1 MPSDAAHA
9 SFLVQAM
16 KTKEQA
22 EKFAQFRP
30 AMSPDEPKARFPG
43 FRQRVVEYK
52 AGQQVMEGAK
62 PLPIDINMH
71 ESIPMVLSDGV
82 KLYCD
87 VFLPATS
94 DPLEKVPALV
104 AWSPYGKQGGVTM
117 LDDFPFRAGVPS
129 SWVSGLQKWEG
140 PDPAFW
146 CTEGYAVVNV
156 DARGAY
162 TSEGDLVM
170 MGHQEAQ
177 DGAEFV
183 TWVSEQSWSTGKVA
197 LTGNSWLA
205 MVQWKIASLRPRG
218 LSAISPWEGMQDLYR
233 DVVCQGGIPW
243 TGFQDWIVDRFSG
256 YGKVENV
263 GAVLR
268 NNELWNDYWED
279 KKAKCEQINVP
290 TYLTAT
296 WTNPVHTPGTFRAY
310 RALPDDL
317 PKWLRVHNTQEWSD
331 YYADS
336 SSRDLKRFFD
346 HYLKGDVT
354 NGWLATPKVRMTV
367 LNFGLSTLDDTVS
380 RPETEFPLARTA
392 YTKLFLTSDGTMTK
406 DSSAGKEFSVSY
418 NPKGG
423 SAIFRLR
430 ITEAMET
437 TGYFLA
443 RLVVSCSEDA
453 DMDLFVQMSSYN
465 QKSSY
470 RQGTLTIRP
479 QSHFVQV
486 LLKQLHDWY
495 FGMQKVGMLFHWGP
509 EGRLRV
515 SRADGK
521 SENST
526 LFEPIYECKKAL
538 PLSKGE
544 KRLVEI
550 PLRPYGMFWKKN
562 DIMELTIA
570 GNPILPFPIPAVKS
584 AHGKNTGLHTIHC
597 FDRGNDSSCFIIPI
611 V

>member
-1 MPSDAAHA
+1 MTSDSAHV
-9 SFLVQAM
+9 SFMDQVM
-16 KTKEQA
+16 ETKKQA
-22 EKFAQFRP
+22 ENIAQFRP
-30 AMSPDEPKARFPG
+30 ALSPDDPKSRFPG
-43 FRQRVVEYK
+43 FRQRVVTYK
-52 AGQQVMEGAK
+52 AGQQVQKGAK
-62 PLPIDINMH
+62 PLPIDIVMH
-71 ESIPMVLSDGV
+71 ESVPMVLSDGV
-82 KLYCD
+82 KLHCD

-94 DPLEKVPALV
+94 DICDLSRSEKVPALV

-117 LDDFPFRAGVPS
+117 LDDFPLRAGVPS

-183 TWVSEQSWSTGKVA
+183 TWVSEQSWCTGKVA

-205 MVQWKIASLRPRG
+205 MVQWKIASLRPKG
-218 LSAISPWEGMQDLYR
+218 LCAISPWEGMQDLYR
-233 DVVCQGGIPW
+233 DIVCQGGIPW

-256 YGKVENV
+256 YGRVEDV
-263 GAVLR
+263 SGTLR
-268 NNELWNDYWED
+268 KHDFWNAYWED
-279 KKAKCEQINVP
+279 KRAKCEQINVP

-310 RALPDDL
+310 RALPDSL

-331 YYADS
+331 YYSDPS
-336 SSRDLKRFFD
+336 MRDLKRFFD
-346 HYLKGDVT
+346 HFLKGDVT
-354 NGWLATPKVRMTV
+354 NGWLATPKVRMSV
-367 LNFGLSTLDDTVS
+367 LNLGLSSLEDTVG

-392 YTKLFLTSDGTMTK
+392 YTKLYLTPDGLMTQ
-406 DSSAGKEFSVSY
+406 DASAREESSVSY
-418 NPKGG
+418 DSKTGD
-423 SAIFRLR
+423 ATFRLR

-443 RLVVSCSEDA
+443 RLVVSCSESA

-465 QKSSY
+465 QSSAH

-479 QSHFVQV
+479 QSLVARM
-486 LLKQLHDWY
+486 LLKQLHDWH
-495 FGMQKVGMLFHWGP
+495 FGMQKIGMLFHWGP
-509 EGRLRV
+509 EGRIRK
-515 SRADGK
+515 D
-521 SENST
+521 
-526 LFEPIYECKKAL
+526 
-538 PLSKGE
+538 
-544 KRLVEI
+544 
-550 PLRPYGMFWKKN
+550 
-562 DIMELTIA
+562 DIMVLTIS
-570 GNPILPFPIPAVKS
+570 GNPVLPFPIPVVKN
-584 AHGKNTGLHTIHC
+584 ARGKNTGVHSIHC
-597 FDRGNDSSCFIIPI
+597 FDRGNDSSCFIIPC